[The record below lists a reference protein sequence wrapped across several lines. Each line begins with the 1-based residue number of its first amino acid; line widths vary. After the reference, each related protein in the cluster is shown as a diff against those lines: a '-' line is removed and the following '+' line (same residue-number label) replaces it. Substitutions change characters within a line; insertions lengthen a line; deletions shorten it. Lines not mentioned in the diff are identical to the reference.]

1 MKMNILKYGG
11 LICAALLAGGCCTVE
26 NEILLGDGWNVVSS
40 ASTSLS
46 GKEISLSGT
55 DTAGWYDAVVPSTI
69 MGTLVNN
76 GVYADA
82 LEGMNYDKIDKTL
95 FDGPWWYRKEFRMQ
109 ALNEGEHAELVFDG
123 ISYRANVW
131 LNGRKVADADELYG
145 TFRRHVIDVTDYVG
159 RENVIAVEVFRAQPG
174 EPNIGFVDWNP
185 RPADESM
192 GIFREVRILR
202 TGAVS
207 MSDVAVKSK
216 VNLETLDE
224 AWLTVEARL
233 TNLSDKTVAGTLVAE
248 YEGGTVRLPVTLA
261 AGESKVVS
269 AGSDGHEALHVRNP
283 RLWWCRNLGSPE
295 MYSMDF
301 RFEADGRVTD
311 RENIDFGI
319 REIGEYFTEEGY
331 RGFRV
336 NGKDVLVRSAGW
348 TDDIFLRNTPETNE
362 REVQYVCDMNMNS
375 IRFENI
381 WGTSQNIYDLCDRY
395 GLLVL
400 VGWSCHWEWD
410 HYIGSPCDEFGGI
423 MKEDDMDLIAQSLKD
438 QILWLR
444 NHPSIIGWFV
454 GSDMMP
460 RPALEK
466 RYLEFLP
473 AIDDRPY
480 LSAAKEMTSEVT
492 GPSGMKMA
500 GPYEY
505 VSPLYWYDTKKAPG
519 GAFGFNTETC
529 IGAQLPVIESLRKMI
544 PEDRLWPLNEYWD
557 YHCTTSTSD
566 MNTMAE
572 LVRNV
577 TARLGEPKSLD
588 DFLRKADWLNYE
600 GTRAMFEAFRVN
612 IPSATGI
619 VQWML
624 NSAWPSLY
632 WQLYDWYL
640 EPTAAYYGVKDGNA
654 VQQLVYNYLTKKV
667 VAVNEGMEP
676 AELSC
681 RMTVYSVD
689 GKMISETVSEVEVQP
704 YRAVEVFDVDV
715 PRGNAFLMLE
725 ILGKDGSV
733 VSDNYYCLAP
743 EDDVYD
749 WRHSSWYQSPIRKH
763 ADFKFLETMP
773 EAELAVKAVCL
784 GRDVEVTLDNV
795 SDAFAFF
802 VRLSFRDGDGNLVS
816 PVFYD
821 DNYVS
826 VPAGR
831 TKKVKCVIPEGTKGN
846 LTLVCRGWNVTETSV
861 GVRL

>member
-1 MKMNILKYGG
+1 MKLFKQIGMA
-11 LICAALLAGGCCTVE
+11 CAAIFIGSCCSAQQ
-26 NEILLGDGWNVVSS
+26 EILLDDGWTVVST
-40 ASTSLS
+40 ASTELV
-46 GKEISLSGT
+46 GEEISVPGT
-55 DTAGWYDAVVPSTI
+55 DVSGWYDAVVPSTI
-69 MGTLVNN
+69 MGTLTRN
-76 GVYADA
+76 GVYEDA
-82 LEGMNYDKIDKTL
+82 MTGLNYKDIDKSL
-95 FDGPWWYRKEFRMQ
+95 FDCPWWYRTEFGM
-109 ALNEGEHAELVFDG
+109 APLKDGEHAELVFDG

-131 LNGRKVADADELYG
+131 LNGHKIADSGELYG

-159 RENVIAVEVFRAQPG
+159 KDNVLAVEVFRAQPG
-174 EPNIGFVDWNP
+174 EPNIGYVDWNP

-192 GIFREVRILR
+192 GIFREVRVLR
-202 TGAVS
+202 TGAVA

-233 TNLSDKTVAGTLVAE
+233 SNLSDEAVEGTLIAE
-248 YEGGTVRLPVTLA
+248 YEGGTVQVPVSLA

-269 AGSDGHEALHVRNP
+269 VGADEQEALHVMNP

-301 RFEADGRVTD
+301 RFETGGKVADSETVA
-311 RENIDFGI
+311 FGI
-319 REIGEYFTEEGY
+319 REIEDYFTEEGY
-331 RGFRV
+331 RGFIL
-336 NGKDVLVRSAGW
+336 NGKNVLVRSAGW
-348 TDDIFLRNTPETNE
+348 TDDIFLRNTPESNE

-410 HYIGSPCDEFGGI
+410 HYLGSPCDEFGGI
-423 MKEDDMDLIAQSLKD
+423 KTEEDMDLIARSLKD

-460 RPALEK
+460 RPELEK

-505 VSPLYWYDTKKAPG
+505 VSPLYWYDTENAPG

-529 IGAQLPVIESLRKMI
+529 IGAQIPVIESIRKMI
-544 PEDRLWPLNEYWD
+544 PEEKLWPLNEYWD
-557 YHCTTSTSD
+557 YHCTAASEN
-566 MNTMAE
+566 MNTMNE
-572 LVRNV
+572 LVKTM
-577 TARLGEPKSLD
+577 TARFGEPKSLD

-600 GTRAMFEAFRVN
+600 GTRAMFEAFRAN

-654 VQQLVYNYLTKKV
+654 DQQLIYNYATRKV
-667 VAVNEGMEP
+667 VAVNEGMDPEN
-676 AELSC
+676 LSC
-681 RMTVYSVD
+681 RMTLYGLD
-689 GKMISETVSEVEVQP
+689 GRMIDTADAEVVADPYEVE
-704 YRAVEVFDVDV
+704 EVFDVNI
-715 PRGNAFLMLE
+715 PEGNVFLMLE
-725 ILGKDGSV
+725 ILGDDGSV
-733 VSDNYYCLAP
+733 ISDNYYCLSS

-749 WRHSSWYQSPIRKH
+749 WKNSSWYQSPVKKP
-763 ADFKFLETMP
+763 ADFKALETMP
-773 EAELAVKAVCL
+773 QATLDVRTAVSGKE
-784 GRDVEVTLDNV
+784 VEVVLENV

-802 VRLSFRDGDGNLVS
+802 VRLSFEDESGNLVS

-826 VPAGR
+826 VPAGK
-831 TKKVKCVIPEGTKGN
+831 TKTVRCTLPEDAGVN
-846 LTLVCRGWNVTETSV
+846 VTLVCRGWNTGETAAD
-861 GVRL
+861 VRL

>member
-1 MKMNILKYGG
+1 MNLLKYGG
-11 LICAALLAGGCCTVE
+11 LLCAALLAGGCCCQAE
-26 NEILLGDGWNVVSS
+26 NEILLDEGWNVISS
-40 ASTSLS
+40 ASTDLS
-46 GKEISLSGT
+46 GKEISSPGT
-55 DTAGWYDAVVPSTI
+55 DTEGWYDAVVPSTI
-69 MGTLVNN
+69 MGTLTRN
-76 GVYADA
+76 GVYTDA
-82 LEGMNYDKIDKTL
+82 LEGLNYKKIDKTL
-95 FDGPWWYRKEFRMQ
+95 FDSPWWYRKEFRMP
-109 ALNEGEHAELVFDG
+109 ALKDGEHAQLVFDG

-131 LNGRKVADADELYG
+131 LNGQKIADADDLYG
-145 TFRRHVIDVTDYVG
+145 TFRRHFIDVTEYVG
-159 RENVIAVEVFRAQPG
+159 KDNVLAVEVFRAQPG

-185 RPADESM
+185 RPVDESM
-192 GIFREVRILR
+192 GIFREVRVLK
-202 TGAVS
+202 TGSVAI
-207 MSDVAVKSK
+207 SDVAVKSK

-233 TNLSDKTVAGTLVAE
+233 DNLSGNTVEGTLFAE
-248 YEGGTVRLPVTLA
+248 YEGGTVKVPVTLK
-261 AGESKVVS
+261 AGESKIISV
-269 AGSDGHEALHVRNP
+269 GSDEQEVLHVKNP

-295 MYSMDF
+295 MYTMNF
-301 RFEADGRVTD
+301 RFETEGQVTD
-311 RENIDFGI
+311 SEKTDFGI
-319 REIGEYFTEEGY
+319 REIKDYFTEEGY
-331 RGFRV
+331 RGFIL
-336 NGKDVLVRSAGW
+336 NGKNVLVRSAGW
-348 TDDIFLRNTPETNE
+348 TDDIFLRNTPESNE

-410 HYIGSPCDEFGGI
+410 HYLGAPCDEFGGI
-423 MKEDDMDLIAQSLKD
+423 SSEEDMDLIAQSLKD

-505 VSPLYWYDTKKAPG
+505 VSPLYWYDTENAPG

-529 IGAQLPVIESLRKMI
+529 IGASLPVIESLKKMI
-544 PEDRLWPLNEYWD
+544 PEDKLWPLSEYWD
-557 YHCTTSTSD
+557 YHCTAASED
-566 MNTMAE
+566 MNTMKE
-572 LVRNV
+572 LVKTV
-577 TARLGEPKSLD
+577 TARLGEPKNLD

-600 GTRAMFEAFRVN
+600 GTRAMFEAFRAN

-654 VQQLVYNYLTKKV
+654 VQQLIYNYKTKKV
-667 VAVNEGMEP
+667 VAVNEGLEP
-676 AELSC
+676 VDLDC
-681 RMTVYSVD
+681 RMTLYSLD
-689 GKMISETVSEVEVQP
+689 GKVIDEAVAKVNAQP
-704 YRAVEVFDVDV
+704 YKVEEVFDVRI
-715 PRGNAFLMLE
+715 PEGNAFLMLE
-725 ILGKDGSV
+725 ILGEDGTA
-733 VSDNYYCLAP
+733 VSDNYYCLAS

-749 WRHSSWYQSPIRKH
+749 WKNSSWYQSPVSKP
-763 ADFKFLETMP
+763 ADFKALETMP
-773 EAELAVKAVCL
+773 ETELAVNAART
-784 GRDVEVTLDNV
+784 GNEVEVSLNNT
-795 SDAFAFF
+795 SDGFAFF
-802 VRLSFRDGDGNLVS
+802 VRLSFKDEAGNLVS

-826 VPAGR
+826 VPAGK
-831 TKKVKCVIPEGTKGN
+831 TKKVKCVLPEAAKGGV
-846 LTLVCRGWNVTETSV
+846 TLVCRGWNIPETEIAV
-861 GVRL
+861 K